1 MNNSKRRNG
10 RILGLLVFFILCFF
24 ASFFL
29 GRYPITPKELI
40 EVVASRILPIEKTWT
55 SAVEHVIFQVRLP
68 RVLLAALIGAG
79 LSCAGAAYQGIFQ
92 NPMVSPSV
100 LGTSAG
106 AAFGA
111 ALGLFFSMNYG
122 EITVLAFLFGIG
134 AVLLVCLIGSRVR
147 QNQTLG
153 LVLAGMM
160 VGSLFSSAVSFLKL
174 VADTNNTLP
183 AITYWLMGSLSGT
196 RMRDLVFAA
205 PLLIVGM
212 AVVYLMRWKINVL
225 TLGEEEAK
233 CIGVDTK
240 RVRWI
245 VVGAATLITAAAVSV
260 SGLIGWVGLVI
271 PHLARMLVGND
282 YRKMVPASL
291 LLGASY
297 MMVVDN
303 VSRLLLAKEIPIGIL
318 TAFIGA
324 PFFLYLILKEGN
336 SL

>member
-1 MNNSKRRNG
+1 MNDSKRRSG
-10 RILGLLVFFILCFF
+10 RILGLLVFLSSVFCLL
-24 ASFFL
+24 FL

-100 LGTSAG
+100 LGASAG

>member
-10 RILGLLVFFILCFF
+10 RILGLLVFFIFCFF

-100 LGTSAG
+100 LGASAG

>member
-55 SAVEHVIFQVRLP
+55 SAVEHV
-68 RVLLAALIGAG
+68 
-79 LSCAGAAYQGIFQ
+79 

-100 LGTSAG
+100 LGASAG

-183 AITYWLMGSLSGT
+183 AITYWLM
-196 RMRDLVFAA
+196 DL
-205 PLLIVGM
+205 P
-212 AVVYLMRWKINVL
+212 
-225 TLGEEEAK
+225 
-233 CIGVDTK
+233 
-240 RVRWI
+240 
-245 VVGAATLITAAAVSV
+245 
-260 SGLIGWVGLVI
+260 
-271 PHLARMLVGND
+271 
-282 YRKMVPASL
+282 
-291 LLGASY
+291 
-297 MMVVDN
+297 
-303 VSRLLLAKEIPIGIL
+303 KE
-318 TAFIGA
+318 
-324 PFFLYLILKEGN
+324 
-336 SL
+336 

>member
-1 MNNSKRRNG
+1 M
-10 RILGLLVFFILCFF
+10 LGLLMFFILCFF

-29 GRYPITPKELI
+29 GRYPITPKKLI

-100 LGTSAG
+100 LGASAG

-122 EITVLAFLFGIG
+122 EITLLAFLFGIG

-240 RVRWI
+240 RIRWI

>member
-1 MNNSKRRNG
+1 MAAEPKHYVGYGNPVGGLNCAPCTMGRHDVFSDCLPVFEAAFADGKACDAMCSYNS
-10 RILGLLVFFILCFF
+10 IDSIPV
-24 ASFFL
+24 SMD
-29 GRYPITPKELI
+29 
-40 EVVASRILPIEKTWT
+40 
-55 SAVEHVIFQVRLP
+55 HD
-68 RVLLAALIGAG
+68 
-79 LSCAGAAYQGIFQ
+79 QGIFQ

-100 LGTSAG
+100 LGASAG

>member
-1 MNNSKRRNG
+1 M
-10 RILGLLVFFILCFF
+10 GLLMFFILCFF

-29 GRYPITPKELI
+29 GRYPITPKKLI

-100 LGTSAG
+100 LGASAG

-122 EITVLAFLFGIG
+122 EITLLAFLFGIG

-240 RVRWI
+240 RIRWI

>member
-1 MNNSKRRNG
+1 M
-10 RILGLLVFFILCFF
+10 
-24 ASFFL
+24 
-29 GRYPITPKELI
+29 
-40 EVVASRILPIEKTWT
+40 
-55 SAVEHVIFQVRLP
+55 
-68 RVLLAALIGAG
+68 
-79 LSCAGAAYQGIFQ
+79 
-92 NPMVSPSV
+92 
-100 LGTSAG
+100 
-106 AAFGA
+106 
-111 ALGLFFSMNYG
+111 
-122 EITVLAFLFGIG
+122 
-134 AVLLVCLIGSRVR
+134 
-147 QNQTLG
+147 
-153 LVLAGMM
+153 
-160 VGSLFSSAVSFLKL
+160 
-174 VADTNNTLP
+174 ADTNNTLP

-318 TAFIGA
+318 TAFIGS
-324 PFFLYLILKEGN
+324 PSDKKL
-336 SL
+336 

>member
-1 MNNSKRRNG
+1 M
-10 RILGLLVFFILCFF
+10 
-24 ASFFL
+24 
-29 GRYPITPKELI
+29 
-40 EVVASRILPIEKTWT
+40 
-55 SAVEHVIFQVRLP
+55 
-68 RVLLAALIGAG
+68 
-79 LSCAGAAYQGIFQ
+79 
-92 NPMVSPSV
+92 
-100 LGTSAG
+100 
-106 AAFGA
+106 
-111 ALGLFFSMNYG
+111 
-122 EITVLAFLFGIG
+122 
-134 AVLLVCLIGSRVR
+134 
-147 QNQTLG
+147 
-153 LVLAGMM
+153 
-160 VGSLFSSAVSFLKL
+160 
-174 VADTNNTLP
+174 
-183 AITYWLMGSLSGT
+183 
-196 RMRDLVFAA
+196 
-205 PLLIVGM
+205 
-212 AVVYLMRWKINVL
+212 
-225 TLGEEEAK
+225 
-233 CIGVDTK
+233 DTK

>member
-1 MNNSKRRNG
+1 M
-10 RILGLLVFFILCFF
+10 
-24 ASFFL
+24 
-29 GRYPITPKELI
+29 
-40 EVVASRILPIEKTWT
+40 
-55 SAVEHVIFQVRLP
+55 EHVIFQVRLP

-100 LGTSAG
+100 LGASAG

>member
-1 MNNSKRRNG
+1 
-10 RILGLLVFFILCFF
+10 
-24 ASFFL
+24 
-29 GRYPITPKELI
+29 
-40 EVVASRILPIEKTWT
+40 
-55 SAVEHVIFQVRLP
+55 
-68 RVLLAALIGAG
+68 
-79 LSCAGAAYQGIFQ
+79 
-92 NPMVSPSV
+92 MVSPSV
-100 LGTSAG
+100 LGASAG

-153 LVLAGMM
+153 LVLSGMM

>member
-1 MNNSKRRNG
+1 M
-10 RILGLLVFFILCFF
+10 LGLLMFFILCFF

-29 GRYPITPKELI
+29 GRYPITPKKLI

-100 LGTSAG
+100 LGASAG

-122 EITVLAFLFGIG
+122 EITILAFLFGIG

-196 RMRDLVFAA
+196 KMRDLVFAA

>member
-1 MNNSKRRNG
+1 M
-10 RILGLLVFFILCFF
+10 
-24 ASFFL
+24 
-29 GRYPITPKELI
+29 
-40 EVVASRILPIEKTWT
+40 PIEKTWT

-79 LSCAGAAYQGIFQ
+79 LSCAGATYQGIFQ

-100 LGTSAG
+100 LGASAG

-122 EITVLAFLFGIG
+122 EITVLAFMFGIG

>member
-1 MNNSKRRNG
+1 M
-10 RILGLLVFFILCFF
+10 LGLLMFFILCFF

-29 GRYPITPKELI
+29 GRYPITPKKLI
-40 EVVASRILPIEKTWT
+40 EGVASRILPIEKTWT

-68 RVLLAALIGAG
+68 RVVLAALIGAG

-100 LGTSAG
+100 LGASAG

-111 ALGLFFSMNYG
+111 ALGLFFFMNYG
-122 EITVLAFLFGIG
+122 EITILAFLFGIG

-153 LVLAGMM
+153 LVLSGMM